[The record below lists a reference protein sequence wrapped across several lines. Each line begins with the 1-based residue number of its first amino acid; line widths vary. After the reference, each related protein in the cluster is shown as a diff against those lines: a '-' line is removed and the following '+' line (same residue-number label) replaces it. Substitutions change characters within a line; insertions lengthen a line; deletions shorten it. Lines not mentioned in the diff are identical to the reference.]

1 MIYTLT
7 LNPSIDYLMYI
18 DEIQA
23 GKTNRSTREQMLPG
37 GKGINVSR
45 ILNQF
50 EVPNIALGFVG
61 GFSGDFIR
69 EWLEKEGSSTQFI
82 EISSPTRINV
92 KTKGTSE
99 TEINGAGPVID
110 EEAIKQLRQQI
121 QMMTSEDLIVLS
133 GSKAQGLPE
142 DFYLSLISLL
152 KERGIPFIF
161 DTASQE
167 LIESLPMA
175 PLLVKPNQDE
185 LGDLFGVEINSLD
198 DVVLYGKKLQELGA
212 ENVVVSLG
220 GDGALFIDKERIVKA
235 DAPQGKV
242 INTVGSGDSMIA
254 GFVAGLQQGLPASQA
269 FVLAVQSGSA
279 TAFKEDL
286 AEKQD
291 IDALNGA
298 VGLSFLHK

>member
-1 MIYTLT
+1 
-7 LNPSIDYLMYI
+7 
-18 DEIQA
+18 
-23 GKTNRSTREQMLPG
+23 MLPG

-92 KTKGTSE
+92 KTKGTNE

-110 EEAIKQLRQQI
+110 EEAINQLRQQI

-167 LIESLPMA
+167 LIKALPMA

-286 AEKQD
+286 AEKED

>member
-18 DEIQA
+18 DEIHV
-23 GKTNRSTREQMLPG
+23 GKTNRAKREQMLPG

-50 EVPNIALGFVG
+50 EVENISLGFVG
-61 GFSGDFIR
+61 GFSGAFIR
-69 EWLEKEGSSTQFI
+69 EWLEKEGSATQFVDI
-82 EISSPTRINV
+82 QGDTRINV
-92 KTKGTSE
+92 KTKGSKE
-99 TEINGAGPVID
+99 TEINGAGPIID
-110 EEAIKQLRQQI
+110 EEAMNQLRQQV
-121 QMMTSEDLIVLS
+121 QLMTSDDLIVLS
-133 GSKAQGLPE
+133 GSKAQGLPD
-142 DFYLSLISLL
+142 DFYLSLIDLL
-152 KERGIPFIF
+152 KERSIPFIF

-167 LIESLPMA
+167 LLEALPMQ

-185 LGDLFGVEINSLD
+185 LGDLFGVEIQTMD
-198 DVVLYGKKLQELGA
+198 EVVQYGKKLQELGA
-212 ENVVVSLG
+212 QNVIVSLG
-220 GDGALFIDKERIVKA
+220 GDGALFVDNERIIKA
-235 DAPQGKV
+235 EAPKGQV

-254 GFVAGLQQGLPASQA
+254 GFIAGLQQGLPASQA

-286 AEKQD
+286 AEKHD

-298 VGLSFLHK
+298 VRLTFLH

>member
-110 EEAIKQLRQQI
+110 EEAINQLRQQI
-121 QMMTSEDLIVLS
+121 QMMT
-133 GSKAQGLPE
+133 
-142 DFYLSLISLL
+142 
-152 KERGIPFIF
+152 
-161 DTASQE
+161 
-167 LIESLPMA
+167 
-175 PLLVKPNQDE
+175 
-185 LGDLFGVEINSLD
+185 
-198 DVVLYGKKLQELGA
+198 
-212 ENVVVSLG
+212 
-220 GDGALFIDKERIVKA
+220 
-235 DAPQGKV
+235 
-242 INTVGSGDSMIA
+242 
-254 GFVAGLQQGLPASQA
+254 
-269 FVLAVQSGSA
+269 
-279 TAFKEDL
+279 
-286 AEKQD
+286 
-291 IDALNGA
+291 
-298 VGLSFLHK
+298 

>member
-18 DEIQA
+18 DEIQL

-69 EWLEKEGSSTQFI
+69 EWLEKEGSSAQFI

-92 KTKGTSE
+92 KTKGSKE
-99 TEINGAGPVID
+99 TEINGAGPIID
-110 EEAIKQLRQQI
+110 EAVINQLRQQI
-121 QMMTSEDLIVLS
+121 QTMTSEDLIVLS
-133 GSKAQGLPE
+133 GSKAQGLPD
-142 DFYLSLISLL
+142 DFYLSLIRLL
-152 KERGIPFIF
+152 KERDIPFIF

-167 LIESLPMA
+167 LIEALPMS

-185 LGDLFGVEINSLD
+185 LGDLFGVEIHSLE
-198 DVVLYGKKLQELGA
+198 DVMLYGKKLQEMGA
-212 ENVVVSLG
+212 ENVIVSLG
-220 GDGALFIDKERIVKA
+220 GDGALFIDAERIVKA
-235 DAPQGKV
+235 DAPKGQV

-254 GFVAGLQQGLPASQA
+254 GFIAGLQQGLPASQA

-291 IDALNGA
+291 IDGLNGA
-298 VGLSFLHK
+298 VGLTFLHK